1 MELTASSVR
10 SCLASAFGSSSCLA
24 FGFVL
29 QFPGTAE
36 SFSHDNIHFH
46 ACGVS
51 VFDHILQRMREKVRA
66 LDYVMTIHAEEE
78 MEDDDLSILGVEQTI
93 LIGEIIE
100 RQHDQETREWKYL
113 IAGNTLADE
122 PLIVVAK
129 LALTGNLVLITVY
142 CIE

>member
-1 MELTASSVR
+1 MT
-10 SCLASAFGSSSCLA
+10 
-24 FGFVL
+24 
-29 QFPGTAE
+29 
-36 SFSHDNIHFH
+36 IHFQ

-78 MEDDDLSILGVEQTI
+78 MEDDLSILDVEQAI
-93 LIGEIIE
+93 LTGEIIE
-100 RQHDQETREWKYL
+100 RQHDQETGEWKYL

-122 PLIVVAK
+122 PLIGVAK
-129 LALTGNLVLITVY
+129 LASTGNLVLITVY